1 MAILHGRLAGWLKEK
16 GFIIGVVVAFLGVLM
31 AWYGVNFI
39 LGAGLHSYGFSKGG
53 LPYVIGFVVLELS
66 IVTFVGLNHSRLS
79 KHSYSAR

>member
-1 MAILHGRLAGWLKEK
+1 
-16 GFIIGVVVAFLGVLM
+16 
-31 AWYGVNFI
+31 
-39 LGAGLHSYGFSKGG
+39 